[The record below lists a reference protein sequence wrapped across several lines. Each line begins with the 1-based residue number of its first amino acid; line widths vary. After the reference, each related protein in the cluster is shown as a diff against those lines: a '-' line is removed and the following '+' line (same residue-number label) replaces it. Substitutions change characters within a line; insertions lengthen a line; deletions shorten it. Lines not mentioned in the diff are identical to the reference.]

1 MNFLYYF
8 CCMKFLKIPIYFS
21 IDENG
26 VKSFDTES
34 MHRDFETEIKKLDDQ
49 SFQQVEK
56 FLNKR
61 KA

>member
-1 MNFLYYF
+1 M
-8 CCMKFLKIPIYFS
+8 FLKIQIYS
-21 IDENG
+21 TTDENG
-26 VKSFDTES
+26 VKHFDTEL

-49 SFQQVEK
+49 NSQQVEK

>member
-1 MNFLYYF
+1 MI
-8 CCMKFLKIPIYFS
+8 KFLKIPIYYS
-21 IDENG
+21 TDDNG
-26 VKSFDTES
+26 VHHFDTES
-34 MHRDFETEIKKLDDQ
+34 MHRHFETEIKKLDDQ

>member
-1 MNFLYYF
+1 MV
-8 CCMKFLKIPIYFS
+8 MIKFLKIPIYFS
-21 IDENG
+21 TDENG
-26 VKSFDTES
+26 VKHFDTEL

-49 SFQQVEK
+49 NSQQVEK

>member
-8 CCMKFLKIPIYFS
+8 WCMKFLKIPIYFS
-21 IDENG
+21 TDENG

-61 KA
+61 SG

>member
-1 MNFLYYF
+1 MV
-8 CCMKFLKIPIYFS
+8 MIKFLKIPIYYS
-21 IDENG
+21 TDDNG
-26 VKSFDTES
+26 VHHFDTKS
-34 MHRDFETEIKKLDDQ
+34 MHRHFETEIKKLDDQ